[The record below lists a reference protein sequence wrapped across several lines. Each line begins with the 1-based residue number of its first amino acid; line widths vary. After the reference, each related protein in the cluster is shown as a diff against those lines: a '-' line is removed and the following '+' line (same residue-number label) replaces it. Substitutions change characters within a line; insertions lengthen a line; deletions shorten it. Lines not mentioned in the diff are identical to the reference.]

1 MYHSHAFV
9 PWTFCL
15 QTPVYCTSP
24 SRFLWRT
31 VCLCCRHYKCTSLLV
46 GSNNQ
51 HFSIVS
57 NRCWRGEDGYYN
69 SLISQPLHYRIIS
82 PPSAS
87 SLAVP
92 LSSSMLLLS
101 KRSGGGHDEEGEQL
115 PSFILTCE
123 PCAMTSQERRP
134 VCQGNSSATEE
145 IAIYFIPNGW
155 NCSRVKSNAESYFT
169 VLPSL
174 CSRFF
179 RLRIYCTGSGH
190 SSAGSTSHGNPVL
203 DQILFK
209 YFCLIYSCIR
219 LFCGLWRRRA
229 ARQLPLWPTGLMFL
243 VNMGTL
249 SGGSGEEEAVCPVYQ
264 WEAAAQGTEQV
275 VLVVCWRAHGHKVVF
290 TRLSFFH
297 VWTLGEDQWH
307 FSVAWAKDLLLLLLL
322 HLSLTTHPSISLS
335 LTARL

>member
-1 MYHSHAFV
+1 MNIRELLCCTCTIAMHLFLGHSVYKHLCTVRVRQGFSEELFVCVVDIISVQAFSWALTISTLVLSVIGVGGERMGITIVLSHSH
-9 PWTFCL
+9 
-15 QTPVYCTSP
+15 CTIESYRLLIIPSP
-24 SRFLWRT
+24 
-31 VCLCCRHYKCTSLLV
+31 H
-46 GSNNQ
+46 
-51 HFSIVS
+51 
-57 NRCWRGEDGYYN
+57 
-69 SLISQPLHYRIIS
+69 

-264 WEAAAQGTEQV
+264 
-275 VLVVCWRAHGHKVVF
+275 
-290 TRLSFFH
+290 
-297 VWTLGEDQWH
+297 
-307 FSVAWAKDLLLLLLL
+307 
-322 HLSLTTHPSISLS
+322 
-335 LTARL
+335 